1 MKISSEERVVFAEL
15 ADVLIPGNDTMPSAS
30 QANIQGMFLDNL
42 LALRPELITDT
53 KRAIKIAVGMPPTE
67 AVKFLNTD
75 RPKLFGTLSLLAAAA
90 YFMVPEVRESLGYP
104 GQQSRPV
111 LPEEENQHDDMELLR
126 DVIERGPI
134 FRKV

>member
-1 MKISSEERVVFAEL
+1 MEISSEERVIFAEL

-30 QANIQGMFLDNL
+30 QANIQGIFLDNL

-53 KRAIKIAVGMPPTE
+53 KRAIKIAVGIPPAE
-67 AVKFLNTD
+67 AIKFLNTD
-75 RPKLFGTLSLLAAAA
+75 HPELFETVSLLAAAA
-90 YFMVPEVRESLGYP
+90 YFIVPEVRDSLGYP
-104 GQQSRPV
+104 GQRSRPV
-111 LPEEENQHDDMELLR
+111 LPEEENEHDDMELLR